1 VYIMIVARGYPSEKY
16 KMNGIFEFDQAKALA
31 QEGHKV
37 VYAAVDVRSIRRW
50 RKWGIEK
57 KTIYGVELYAIN
69 IPGGRIPKII
79 LKGMSVFGLSI
90 LYRKILKEKGKP
102 DVMHAHFAGVG
113 HTASKL
119 KRKTGLPFVIT
130 EHTSS
135 MMKPTIDQHLYKTA
149 NEAYASADALIAVSP
164 GLREV
169 IKGRFDK
176 DAIYIPNIV
185 DTKLFSYVPKS
196 SDDIFRFISIGGL
209 IVRKRMDL
217 TIEAFAQAFG
227 DNEKVTLTIFGEGP
241 ERGKL
246 EDLIKKHKLA
256 KRVNLMGLQSR
267 KDIAKHLQTSDCF
280 VLASQAET
288 FGVVYTEALSAGVP
302 VIATRCGGPEHFVND
317 GNGVFVHV
325 DDLNA
330 LVKAMRYMYNNAQKY
345 DRQAI
350 ANSTIEQF
358 SASAVVSQLNQVY
371 KKIII

>member
-1 VYIMIVARGYPSEKY
+1 
-16 KMNGIFEFDQAKALA
+16 
-31 QEGHKV
+31 
-37 VYAAVDVRSIRRW
+37 
-50 RKWGIEK
+50 
-57 KTIYGVELYAIN
+57 
-69 IPGGRIPKII
+69 
-79 LKGMSVFGLSI
+79 MSVFGLSI